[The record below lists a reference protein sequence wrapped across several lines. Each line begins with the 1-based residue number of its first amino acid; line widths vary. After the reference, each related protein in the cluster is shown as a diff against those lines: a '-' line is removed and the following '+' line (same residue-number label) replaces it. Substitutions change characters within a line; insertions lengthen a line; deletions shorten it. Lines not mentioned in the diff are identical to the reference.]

1 MWDKL
6 TACTSY
12 WHKEG
17 PKPCLSFLSC
27 AWAFNHVPLDSE
39 RVHIQLV
46 GVLCPFLHTSKSA
59 AQPLCPDW
67 KGKSSFPGY
76 FHGKLKAFSMTFFPK
91 GNPITSPFRIPEHLS
106 HLKLGTHSHLPA
118 HCYLSLFGQ
127 KLETVKLVT
136 LYLFRNLMTWA
147 GIYMITFIK

>member
-1 MWDKL
+1 MGTLCCTVWDKL

-46 GVLCPFLHTSKSA
+46 GVLHPFLHTSNSA

-76 FHGKLKAFSMTFFPK
+76 FHGKLKASSMTFFSKRKTNNFSFQNSWASFPSEAWHSLTF
-91 GNPITSPFRIPEHLS
+91 TSSL
-106 HLKLGTHSHLPA
+106 
-118 HCYLSLFGQ
+118 LSLIIRSKVGNCEACD
-127 KLETVKLVT
+127 LL
-136 LYLFRNLMTWA
+136 L
-147 GIYMITFIK
+147 I